1 MDFHAEQVYIF
12 FTYNTIPPLFYW
24 FCCFWTIVQTY
35 IPPSPALGQF
45 SPIWP
50 HAWGSPR
57 FGWQAEL
64 CHQKVLPSTASNWPK
79 NALTRSIW
87 QYHNHIMATYFYVLC
102 FTAGYIWARPATH
115 PCKETNCWRGS
126 HEGGPAQPPKPCK
139 NGLSWLPS
147 CIRILSSSFLFP
159 ILNAVIYSGQS
170 QTTDITFY

>member
-45 SPIWP
+45 GPIWP

-79 NALTRSIW
+79 MLSPEAFGNITTTSWPPISTCCAS
-87 QYHNHIMATYFYVLC
+87 QQATSEPDLPLILVRRQ
-102 FTAGYIWARPATH
+102 TV
-115 PCKETNCWRGS
+115 
-126 HEGGPAQPPKPCK
+126 EGEVMKG
-139 NGLSWLPS
+139 GLPS
-147 CIRILSSSFLFP
+147 PQSPAKMGYPGCLP
-159 ILNAVIYSGQS
+159 VSG
-170 QTTDITFY
+170 F